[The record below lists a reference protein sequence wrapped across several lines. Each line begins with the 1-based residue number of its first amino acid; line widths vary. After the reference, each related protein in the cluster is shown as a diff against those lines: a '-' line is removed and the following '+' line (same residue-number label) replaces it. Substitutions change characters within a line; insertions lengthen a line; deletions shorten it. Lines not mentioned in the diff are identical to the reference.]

1 MVHQSYV
8 NGAQKRGNTME
19 IDLKRNAEHY
29 MDLTAYEAIRDVG
42 PEKFPFRPLV
52 YICSPYSGDVEGNT
66 KRARTYCRY
75 AVDKGCIPLAP
86 HLYFPQFMDDRS
98 ERALA
103 LFMDIVLLSK
113 CTELWV
119 FGDTLS
125 EGMQKEI
132 RYAQRKG
139 KLVKYFSEVT

>member
-1 MVHQSYV
+1 
-8 NGAQKRGNTME
+8 ME
-19 IDLKRNAEHY
+19 LDPKRNAEHY
-29 MDLTAYEAIRDVG
+29 MDPTAYEAIRNIE
-42 PEKFPFRPLV
+42 PEKFPFKPLV

-66 KRARTYCRY
+66 KRTRAYCRY

-86 HLYFPQFMDDRS
+86 HLYFPQFLDDRT

-113 CTELWV
+113 CAELWV
-119 FGDTLS
+119 FGETIS

-139 KLVKYFSEVT
+139 KLVKFFREVT

>member
-1 MVHQSYV
+1 M

-29 MDLTAYEAIRDVG
+29 MDLTAYEAIRNIE
-42 PEKFPFRPLV
+42 PEKFPFKPLV

-66 KRARTYCRY
+66 QRARAYCRY

-139 KLVKYFSEVT
+139 KLVKYFREVT

>member
-1 MVHQSYV
+1 
-8 NGAQKRGNTME
+8 ME
-19 IDLKRNAEHY
+19 IDPKRNAEHY
-29 MDLTAYEAIRDVG
+29 MDLTAYEAIRNIE

-66 KRARTYCRY
+66 KRTRAYCRY

-86 HLYFPQFMDDRS
+86 NLYFPQFLDDRT

-113 CTELWV
+113 CAELWV
-119 FGDTLS
+119 FGETIS

-132 RYAQRKG
+132 RYARRKG